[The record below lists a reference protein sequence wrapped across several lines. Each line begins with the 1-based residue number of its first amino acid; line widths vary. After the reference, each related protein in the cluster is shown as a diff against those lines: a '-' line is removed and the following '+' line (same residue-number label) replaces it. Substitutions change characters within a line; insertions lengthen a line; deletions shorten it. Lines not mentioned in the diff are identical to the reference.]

1 MSIIV
6 LTPEREKAIQA
17 AVDELRLEA
26 ADFKI
31 ESNEEFLITTER
43 LKKLS
48 NYKKRLK
55 EVTDELLTP
64 FKETIEQVR
73 IVKNKMASF
82 EAIVKDLDGIYRTKA
97 NNWVNLQNE
106 IARKKAEEDMRKAR
120 EDAEK
125 RAEELRKKAEEEAKK
140 SGKDAEQVL
149 EDIKATE
156 PQQVIAPTEKPVFK
170 SKSELGSSH
179 TVSAWE
185 VIVDDITKV
194 PAEYLIVDKT
204 KIIAAARSGV
214 REISGITLKQ
224 VQKIAI
230 RS

>member
-1 MSIIV
+1 MSLVV

-26 ADFKI
+26 TDFKI
-31 ESNEEFLITTER
+31 ETNEEFLVTTER

-55 EVTDELLTP
+55 ALTSELLMP

-73 IVKNKMASF
+73 AVKNKMTAF
-82 EAIVKDLDGIYRTKA
+82 EDIVKDLDVIYRTKA

-106 IARKKAEEDMRKAR
+106 ITRKKAEEDMRKAK

-149 EDIKATE
+149 EDLKATE
-156 PQQVIAPTEKPVFK
+156 PQQVVAPIEKPVFK

-185 VIVDDITKV
+185 VIVEDITKV

-204 KIIAAARSGV
+204 KIIAAARGGV
-214 REISGITLKQ
+214 REIPGIALKQ